1 MIIWLGKVAR
11 QTWRFH
17 WNRRLGY
24 CQSECQYQGC
34 PLARPNLVQ
43 PPPPRRHKEGVSGC
57 GTNVNSPLALVLISD
72 STFHCSTFFCIIF
85 SFFLCLFCFYVLS
98 FSEIC
103 CLSCKMITE
112 MFLLVTV
119 FVSTS
124 LVYLKGLNTKN
135 LWSRRKKGMKALK
148 TGHKWAEQAARSGA
162 IAWCGGCV
170 LVQLGVPFFQ
180 CTITTTITTKCTQH
194 KHQYIIQKVQV
205 YQNIAKP

>member
-1 MIIWLGKVAR
+1 MAQKVTNKASWYHLVEWFLMIIWLGKVAR

-17 WNRRLGY
+17 WNRRIGC

-72 STFHCSTFFCIIF
+72 STFYCSTFLHHFC
-85 SFFLCLFCFYVLS
+85 FFLFSFCFYVLS
-98 FSEIC
+98 FSVIC
-103 CLSCKMITE
+103 RLSCKMITE
-112 MFLLVTV
+112 MFLLIAV
-119 FVSTS
+119 FVSTA

-148 TGHKWAEQAARSGA
+148 QGTNGLSELPGAA
-162 IAWCGGCV
+162 
-170 LVQLGVPFFQ
+170 P
-180 CTITTTITTKCTQH
+180 
-194 KHQYIIQKVQV
+194 
-205 YQNIAKP
+205 